1 VLILSVI
8 FNKYLKPCNATY
20 GMSLLKAQS
29 PKLDTIKELSIS
41 DLAIMSFDSQRLRKR
56 LGNYFRIDA
65 FTTPDPFSPEDD
77 YTYFLV
83 VDKLDTK
90 RILSFVALKDTS
102 DIDVWDLLLGND
114 MMKLDVSKEEV
125 KPLKEELMP
134 KYTDN
139 FYPIRKE
146 SNIIGSI
153 AFTFEICGLKNRIP
167 EDN

>member
-1 VLILSVI
+1 MAT
-8 FNKYLKPCNATY
+8 FNKYLKPYITTY

-29 PKLDTIKELSIS
+29 PTLDTIKELSIS
-41 DLAIMSFDSQRLRKR
+41 DLAIMSFDSQQLRKR
-56 LGNYFRIDA
+56 LWSYFRIDA
-65 FTTPDPFSPEDD
+65 FTTSDPFSQKDD
-77 YTYFLV
+77 YRYFLV
-83 VDKLDTK
+83 VDKLNTK

-102 DIDVWDLLLGND
+102 DIDVWDLLLGKD
-114 MMKLDVSKEEV
+114 MMRLDISKEEAMT
-125 KPLKEELMP
+125 LKDELMP

-167 EDN
+167 EED

>member
-1 VLILSVI
+1 ML
-8 FNKYLKPCNATY
+8 FYNKYLIPCITTN

-29 PKLDTIKELSIS
+29 PTLDTIKELSIS
-41 DLAIMSFDSQRLRKR
+41 DLAIMSFDSQQLRKR
-56 LGNYFRIDA
+56 LGSHFRIDA
-65 FTTPDPFSPEDD
+65 FTTRDPFSEEDD

-102 DIDVWDLLLGND
+102 DIDVWDLLLGKD
-114 MMKLDVSKEEV
+114 MMRLDISKEEAMT
-125 KPLKEELMP
+125 LKDELMP

-167 EDN
+167 QED